1 MINPKKSLGQHWLED
16 ERALKYIAEQAQIEP
31 GDTVLEIGPGPGGL
45 TRYLI
50 EKAKKVVA
58 IELDANLAHEL
69 KQKIPYNNLE
79 VIEADILK
87 FDLSALPKGYKV
99 VANIPYYLTSN
110 LLRVL
115 GEAANPPSQMV
126 LLVQKE
132 VAERIAARPG
142 QMSILAVSVQLFYEP
157 KLGKI
162 VPAAMFNPPPKV
174 DSRVIELVR
183 RPRPLFPDLDTR
195 EFFRIVRAG
204 FSEKRKK
211 LRSSLS
217 GGLGISKSD
226 ADMLLNQ
233 AEINGDLRAE
243 SLSLQQWYR
252 LYVEFRPK
260 KDLRS
265 LL

>member
-1 MINPKKSLGQHWLED
+1 MRPKKSLGQHWLED
-16 ERALKYIAEQAQIEP
+16 EKALEYIVKVADIGPA
-31 GDTVLEIGPGPGGL
+31 DTVLEIGPGPGGL
-45 TRYLI
+45 TKHLI
-50 EKAKKVVA
+50 QQAKKVIA

-69 KQKIPYNNLE
+69 KQKIPYKKLE
-79 VIEADILK
+79 IIEADILK
-87 FDLSALPKGYKV
+87 FDLQGLPNNYKV

-115 GEAANPPSQMV
+115 CESSNPPERIV

-132 VAERIAARPG
+132 VAERVAAVPG
-142 QMSILAVSVQLFYEP
+142 KMSILAVSVQLYYQP
-157 KLGKI
+157 KLGAV
-162 VPAAMFNPPPKV
+162 VPAKLFTPPPKV
-174 DSRVIELVR
+174 DSQVIMLTR
-183 RPRPLFPDLDTR
+183 RKEPLFKDLNQR
-195 EFFRIVRAG
+195 QFFRVVKAG

-217 GGLGISKSD
+217 GGLGISKNE

-243 SLSLQQWYR
+243 ALSLAQWHR
-252 LYVEFRPK
+252 LYIEFQPK